1 MTVLF
6 YSESDAS
13 EPWREAFGRAFPQL
27 PFRVWPEPG
36 ADEAVRYALV
46 WKPEAGLL
54 SRLPNLKAIISLGAG
69 VDHILR
75 DPQLPQGVP
84 IIRLRD
90 AGFAQQMAEYSVYAV
105 LHFQHRMPEFLAQQR
120 QADWRQLEPGLTR
133 DWRVGVMGLGAIGG
147 RVAQRLAA
155 LGFPVMGWSR
165 SAKRVDGIETF
176 HGESGLHNFLS
187 RARVA
192 VNVLP
197 LTPQTEDILD
207 ARRFAVM
214 PRGAFVVNIGR
225 GAHLVEQDL
234 LDALDSGQL
243 GGAMLDV
250 FREEPLPRNHPFWH
264 HPKIVVTP
272 HVAGVTIPSEA
283 EAQVI
288 EIVRQLECGEMPPG
302 LVDRSRGY

>member
-6 YSESDAS
+6 YSESDAPQ
-13 EPWREAFGRAFPQL
+13 PWREAFGRAFPQL

-36 ADEAVRYALV
+36 AEEAVRYALV
-46 WKPEAGLL
+46 WKPVSGLL

-75 DPQLPQGVP
+75 DPQLPEGVP

-90 AGFAQQMAEYSVYAV
+90 AGFAQQMAEYSAYAV

-120 QADWRQLEPGLTR
+120 QTDWRQLEPGLTR

-147 RVAQRLAA
+147 RIAQQLAA

-165 SAKRVDGIETF
+165 SAKRLDGIETF
-176 HGESGLHNFLS
+176 HGENGLHNFLS

-197 LTPQTEDILD
+197 LTPQTEDILN

-283 EAQVI
+283 ESQVI
-288 EIVRQLECGEMPPG
+288 EIVRTLERGEIPPG
-302 LVDRSRGY
+302 VVDRSRGY